1 MRATLIV
8 ASLLVACSASAG
20 RSQEAF
26 KSEAELVAAV
36 MPAFVDIYNR
46 GIAPVDSEGGSP
58 TGKST
63 VRIQDE
69 VGAGFI
75 VDPSGIIVT
84 NRHVVDHAYSL
95 FVTLQSGEHVPAR
108 LIGKALTFD
117 IALIK
122 VDVGRPLPVARIGD
136 SSALRVGDRVVAIGN
151 PLGFAGS
158 ASSGIVSAFHR
169 SVGLSAYD
177 DLIQTD
183 ATINQGNSGGPLYNM
198 AGEVIGVNQAIY
210 TRNQGGSIGIGFS
223 IPINDV
229 KFLVDNV
236 RKYGTPK
243 FGWLGVTAQTV
254 TTEMARAADVAGQR
268 GVILSK
274 ISPGSPAEAARL
286 KVGDIL
292 VRLGDRAIDGTASL
306 NRAVARAAGQTLDM
320 ELFRDGARMTIPVSI
335 KEWPQDI
342 WASKMEQQ
350 PKLNDY
356 ADFGVK
362 FVDTPSGPQVESVVE
377 KSVAWSGGLRTGDVV
392 RKVGPVEVH
401 TIGEMGGAID
411 EMFNKKGKTSALLL
425 LSGPNGDRWVDI
437 SIAE

>member
-1 MRATLIV
+1 MRETLMAAAMALVWATGTGH
-8 ASLLVACSASAG
+8 A
-20 RSQEAF
+20 EAF
-26 KSEAELVAAV
+26 KSEADLVAAV
-36 MPAFVDIYNR
+36 RPAFVDIYNR
-46 GIAPVDSEGGSP
+46 AIAPAESEEGSP
-58 TGKST
+58 PSKST
-63 VRIQDE
+63 VLIQDE

-95 FVTLQSGEHVPAR
+95 FVTLESGEHVPAK

-122 VDVGRPLPVARIGD
+122 IDVGRPLPVAKMGDSASLRIGD
-136 SSALRVGDRVVAIGN
+136 RVLAIGN

-158 ASSGIVSAFHR
+158 ASSGIISAFHR

-210 TRNQGGSIGIGFS
+210 TRNKGGSIGIGFS

-243 FGWLGVTAQTV
+243 FGWLGVSAQTV
-254 TTEMARAADVAGQR
+254 TTEMAKAADVPGQR

-274 ISPGSPAEAARL
+274 ISAGSPAEAAKLRI
-286 KVGDIL
+286 GDIL
-292 VRLGDRAIDGTASL
+292 VKLGDRPIEGTASL
-306 NRAVARAAGQTLDM
+306 NRAVARAAGQTLGM
-320 ELFRDGARMTIPVSI
+320 ELYRNGARMTVPVAI

-362 FVDTPSGPQVESVVE
+362 FADTPEGPRVESVVE
-377 KSVAWSGGLRTGDVV
+377 KSVAWTAGLRVGDIV
-392 RKVGPVEVH
+392 RKVGSVDIR
-401 TIGEMGGAID
+401 TIGEMGGTID
-411 EMFNKKGKTSALLL
+411 EQFNKKGKTSALLL
-425 LSGPNGDRWVDI
+425 LGGPNGDRWVDV

>member
-1 MRATLIV
+1 MRMTFMAAALALIGATG
-8 ASLLVACSASAG
+8 AG
-20 RSQEAF
+20 QAEVFRNEAD
-26 KSEAELVAAV
+26 LVAAV
-36 MPAFVDIYNR
+36 RPSFVDIYNR
-46 GIAPVDSEGGSP
+46 SIAPVETEDGSP
-58 TGKST
+58 QAKST
-63 VRIQDE
+63 VLIQDE

-95 FVTLQSGEHVPAR
+95 FVTLESGEHVQAK

-122 VDVGRPLPVARIGD
+122 IDVGRPLPVAKLGE
-136 SSALRVGDRVVAIGN
+136 SANLRVGDRVLAIGN

-158 ASSGIVSAFHR
+158 ASSGIISAFHR

-183 ATINQGNSGGPLYNM
+183 AAINQGNSGGPLYNM

-210 TRNQGGSIGIGFS
+210 TRNKGGSIGIGFS
-223 IPINDV
+223 IPIDDV

-236 RKYGTPK
+236 RKLGKPN
-243 FGWLGVTAQTV
+243 FGWLGVVAQTV
-254 TTEMARAADVAGQR
+254 TTEMAKAADVPGRR

-274 ISPGSPAEAARL
+274 IIAGSPAEAAKL
-286 KVGDIL
+286 KIGDIL
-292 VRLGDRAIDGTASL
+292 VKLGDRAIEGTASL
-306 NRAVARAAGQTLDM
+306 NRAVARGAGKTLDM
-320 ELFRDGARMTIPVSI
+320 ELYRDGVRMTVGVDI

-362 FVDTPSGPQVESVVE
+362 FVDTPTGPQVESVVE
-377 KSVAWSGGLRTGDVV
+377 KSVAWTAGLRVGDIV
-392 RKVGPVEVH
+392 RKVGSVDVR
-401 TIGEMGGAID
+401 TIGEMGGTID
-411 EMFNKKGKTSALLL
+411 EQFNKKGKTSALLL
-425 LSGPNGDRWVDI
+425 LGGPNGDRWVDV